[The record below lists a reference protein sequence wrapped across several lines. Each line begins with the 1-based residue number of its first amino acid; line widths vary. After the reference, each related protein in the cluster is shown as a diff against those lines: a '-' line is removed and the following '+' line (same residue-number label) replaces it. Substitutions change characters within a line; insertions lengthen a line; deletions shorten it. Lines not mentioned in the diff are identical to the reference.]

1 MTRQLELIS
10 QTDPHHPAV
19 EAYRMLCA
27 NLRFAAL
34 DKPLDTLIVTSA
46 SPDDHR
52 PRVLANLA
60 VTMAQG
66 GRRTILVDADLR
78 RPGLHTLFGDSNIS
92 NQQGLTTLIVEE
104 GTMDQLPLER
114 TGVDNLWLLP
124 SGPTPLNPTDILG
137 SRPMERMVTTLK
149 SQADIILFNAP
160 PIIAVADATVLGTK
174 VDGLL
179 LVVTAGRSRREHVRR
194 AKEMLERAQVHI
206 VGAILDDVPHSVSLI
221 GY

>member
-1 MTRQLELIS
+1 MTQQLELIT

-19 EAYRMLCA
+19 EAYRMLCT
-27 NLRFAAL
+27 NLAFAAL
-34 DKPLDTLIVTSA
+34 DKPIETLIVTSA
-46 SPDDHR
+46 SPNDHR
-52 PRVLANLA
+52 LRVLANLA

-78 RPGLHTLFGDSNIS
+78 RPGLHTLFGVSNE
-92 NQQGLTTLIVEE
+92 QGLTTLVVEE
-104 GTMDQLPLER
+104 GTTAPLPLEH
-114 TGVDNLWLLP
+114 TGVEGLWLLP

-137 SRPMERMVTTLK
+137 SRPMEQMIATLK
-149 SQADIILFNAP
+149 SQADIVLFNVP
-160 PIIAVADATVLGTK
+160 PIIAVADATILGTK

-194 AKEMLERAQVHI
+194 AKEMLEKAQVHI
-206 VGAILDDVPHSVSLI
+206 VGAVLDDVPQGVSLV